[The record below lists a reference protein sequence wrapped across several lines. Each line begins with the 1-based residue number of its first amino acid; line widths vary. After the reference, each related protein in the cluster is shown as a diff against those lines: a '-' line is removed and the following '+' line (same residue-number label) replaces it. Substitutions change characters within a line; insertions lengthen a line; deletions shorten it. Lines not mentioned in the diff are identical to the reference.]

1 MISICTQFYEND
13 YKSVGTFID
22 KVINSMMCKFEI
34 IILDN
39 RSDKSVDVYPEQIE
53 KYASRCVLRYIKDAE
68 SLDVLNARR
77 KLINNANGEYVWLA
91 NIGDELTGIITDDI
105 FYRYKPDIV
114 SFSGFDGSCLKKIGP
129 CESLYIDLG
138 VKTANQRYDILSN
151 QILRTWSFWFKK
163 SFIKDLYDEYVN
175 VSLNNIENVFIKSLA
190 VSKANNIFVS
200 PEIIYIKTQKTNN
213 NTKLQKTYFD
223 SVLAEVSCAKE
234 YFKDNEV
241 LMLSLASH
249 DFVKSYVDKFIN
261 YFDGTDEELMETAS
275 NILSTFEYSQEQ
287 IESVV
292 VNYGTYNQ
300 FNLTRLQYL
309 CGLKRDEMALNES
322 DGILKYPFRVSKT
335 MCGIKGLLGKTLT
348 NKNDITLCITCYDGD
363 HTEAEDLINNIKLNY
378 FLTGVNV
385 LVINNC
391 VNETM
396 KKVDGVTYV
405 DTHENLYSYKSRL
418 LGAEKADTSYL
429 WFIDGDDKLNINFDL
444 KSLLLGEGT
453 DITYFSNTN
462 IDNVYFMSHEEMCY
476 YVIMSEVDVS
486 LHRAIFSKRLY
497 KKFCELP
504 KITAYL
510 GDDVFLNTVA
520 LMNANTISI
529 IGGYDVYKY
538 TRSTHFLSS
547 KYYTGLGDIINLA
560 KEMFPYR
567 VYKRFVD
574 MIIFYASDGLDP
586 DNLGDIN
593 FKEFPYLRNSD
604 TKNFDNVCLPVVSGD
619 VDIIYI
625 YYGTNLEAELEKVNK
640 AVTCNH
646 NIIVIDLF
654 GTYSGDR
661 DVIRNENIYESLVEA
676 SKQIKSNHVWLLES
690 YKIIHNFNGYH
701 LNDETTYF
709 YTSFTDYY
717 NPLTRNNVIFIKD
730 DFCLFLNKNK
740 NLTMGDLSPS
750 MYEFCFGRNC
760 YVCVTD
766 LVNADVF
773 DESEITFFFI
783 NLDNFLD
790 KSCIAQ
796 MCVADLKEKFPKSNI
811 IVHNEDTL
819 KDVIAKSKIT
829 QDIMALRSKTTE
841 YKNFENDILRLE
853 LVKNTK
859 KSVYI
864 DMDILITNKEN
875 FLKSISTY
883 PTFCQYDVGCF
894 IKIFNEFMWSLD
906 SSSFVNEN
914 IRFYDDKSVD
924 EICRPDNPLYNGAVA
939 VRLIEKFDG
948 HACGSRIFRLLD
960 LCSTNVRDEDIMFH
974 FRCSR
979 YSYYGDKE
987 SIKVGIIRLRDS
999 ARGNLEKFIDDNGLG
1014 AVYILSD
1021 WKNVDTYHVQIHE
1034 CEVTSTGIYKTV
1046 GDTVSLLKQAIE
1058 KDGTIVEDFIY
1069 YSSDLKS

>member
-13 YKSVGTFID
+13 YKSVGTFIENA
-22 KVINSMMCKFEI
+22 INSMMCKFEI

-39 RSDKSVDVYPEQIE
+39 RSDKSIDVYSEQIE
-53 KYASRCVLRYIKDAE
+53 KYAGNCVLRYIKDNE

-77 KLINNANGEYVWLA
+77 KLINNADGEYIWLA
-91 NIGDELTGIITDDI
+91 NISDELNGMITDGI
-105 FYRYKPDIV
+105 FYEYKPDIV
-114 SFSGFDGSCLKKIGP
+114 TFSGFDDAYLKKVGP
-129 CESLYIDLG
+129 YESSYLDLNT
-138 VKTANQRYDILSN
+138 KTANQRYEILSN

-163 SFIKDLYDEYVN
+163 SFIKKVYDDYVN
-175 VSLNNIENVFIKSLA
+175 VNLNNIENVFIKSLA
-190 VSKANNIFVS
+190 VSKANTVFIS
-200 PEIIYIKTQKTNN
+200 PEIIYIKSQKDNE
-213 NTKLQKTYFD
+213 NTKLQKSYFD
-223 SVLAEVSCAKE
+223 NVLAEVSQVKNT
-234 YFKDNEV
+234 FKDNDV
-241 LMLSLASH
+241 LMLSLASR
-249 DFVKSYVDKFIN
+249 DFVKSYVDKFID

-275 NILSTFEYSQEQ
+275 NILNTFEYTQEQ

-300 FNLTRLQYL
+300 INLVRLQYL
-309 CGLKRDEMALNES
+309 CGLKRDEMTLNES
-322 DGILKYPFRVSKT
+322 DGILKYPFRTSKT

-363 HTEAEDLINNIKLNY
+363 HTEAEDLINSIKLNY

-453 DITYFSNTN
+453 DITYFSNAN
-462 IDNVYFMSHEEMCY
+462 IDNVYFMSHEELCY
-476 YVIMSEVDVS
+476 YMLKSDVDVS
-486 LHRAIFSKRLY
+486 LHFAIFSRRLY

-504 KITAYL
+504 KITSYI
-510 GDDVFLNTVA
+510 GDDVFLNVVA
-520 LMNANTISI
+520 LLNANTISI

-538 TRSTHFLSS
+538 TEGTHFLSS
-547 KYYTGLGDIINLA
+547 KFYVGMGNIINLA
-560 KEMFPYR
+560 KELFPYR
-567 VYKRFVD
+567 IYKRYVD
-574 MIIFYASDGLDP
+574 MIVSYASDRLDP
-586 DNLGDIN
+586 DNLGDID
-593 FKEFPYLRNSD
+593 FTEFPYLKNSD
-604 TKNFDNVCLPVVSGD
+604 TKNFDNICLPAVSGD

-625 YYGTNLEAELEKVNK
+625 YYGTDLEAELEKVNK
-640 AVTCNH
+640 AVICNH
-646 NIIVIDLF
+646 NIIIIDLF
-654 GTYSGDR
+654 GTYKGDLE
-661 DVIRNENIYESLVEA
+661 VIRKDSIYESLVEA
-676 SKQIKSNHVWLLES
+676 SKQVKSNHVWLLES

-717 NPLTRNNVIFIKD
+717 NPLTRNNVIFIKE
-730 DFCLFLNKNK
+730 DFDLFLKQNK

-750 MYEFCFGRNC
+750 MYEFCFGRNSYIC
-760 YVCVTD
+760 ITD
-766 LVNADVF
+766 LVDADVF

-790 KSCIAQ
+790 KSSIAQ

-811 IVHNEDTL
+811 VIHNEETL
-819 KDVIAKSKIT
+819 KDIIAKSKIT
-829 QDIMALRSKTTE
+829 QDIMALRSETTE

-853 LVKNTK
+853 VVKNTK

-864 DMDILITNKEN
+864 DMDILVTNKEN

-883 PTFCQYDVGCF
+883 PTFCQYDVDSS
-894 IKIFNEFMWSLD
+894 IKIFNEFLWSLD
-906 SSSFVNEN
+906 SSDFINEN
-914 IRFYDDKSVD
+914 IKFYDDKTVD
-924 EICRPDNPLYNGAVA
+924 EICKAEYPLYNGAVA
-939 VRLIEKFDG
+939 AKLIEKFDG
-948 HACGSRIFRLLD
+948 HACGSNIFRLLD
-960 LCSTNVRDEDIMFH
+960 LCSTSVRDEDVMFH

-987 SIKVGIIRLRDS
+987 SIKVGIISWRDS
-999 ARGNLEKFIDDNGLG
+999 AQGNLEKFIDDNGLG

-1021 WKNVDTYHVQIHE
+1021 WRTIGVYHVQVHE
-1034 CEVTSTGIYKTV
+1034 CEVTSTGIYKTIE
-1046 GDTVSLLKQAIE
+1046 DTVELLKQTIE
-1058 KDGTIVEDFIY
+1058 KDGTTVEDVIY
-1069 YSSDLKS
+1069 YKS